1 MLVPSQTDLLDVGTD
16 NTFIHFLAEPPV
28 AFIATCPGQRVQ
40 VKRIIAIQPRHVIT
54 FRTSAPYLVHNKEPM
69 SVNALGNLDCS
80 SHEIF
85 LILANYSIQP
95 WGIAVKC
102 KVRQARQ

>member
-16 NTFIHFLAEPPV
+16 KTFIHFLAEPPV

-69 SVNALGNLDCS
+69 AVNALGNIDSS

-85 LILANYSIQP
+85 LILVNCSMQARGST
-95 WGIAVKC
+95 VKC